1 MYQLKK
7 QYVLRKIGSDYF
19 AVAISGKAQD
29 QKMIK
34 LNESGAFLFE
44 RCAKSPFTPT
54 QLLRALLEEYDVTE
68 EQAKAD
74 VTAFVRILL
83 KSKLAEK
90 TDEAQTK

>member
-7 QYVLRKIGSDYF
+7 QYVLRKIGADYF
-19 AVAISGKAQD
+19 AVAVSSKASD

-34 LNESGAFLFE
+34 LNESGAFLFGL
-44 RCAKSPFTPT
+44 CAKAPFTPSS
-54 QLLRALLEEYDVTE
+54 LLRALLAEYDVTE

-74 VTAFVRILL
+74 VTAFVRMLL

-90 TDEAQTK
+90 TDAVK